1 MNGHK
6 SFALSILAWKFG
18 HDWNA
23 IAVFT
28 IVVTPNRELFLLGD
42 SFVVVCTEIVVIT
55 PSYVF
60 ERLHDFSEALPELVT
75 LLHRKIEDSQ
85 QFLTDRKSGLV
96 RPDLFFEICF
106 R

>member
-1 MNGHK
+1 
-6 SFALSILAWKFG
+6 
-18 HDWNA
+18 
-23 IAVFT
+23 
-28 IVVTPNRELFLLGD
+28 
-42 SFVVVCTEIVVIT
+42 VIT

-60 ERLHDFSEALPELVT
+60 ERLHDFSEAFSELIT